1 MVLTIG
7 GSDVTQ
13 LAASIT
19 TAGSEKECARTLT
32 ANIVQSPT
40 DHNIPTVAISV
51 GDAVI
56 FEADGQ
62 VFAGIVTSVSRS
74 TANNEIT
81 VTAKDFGI
89 YLKRNKIVQKIKRM
103 TAEAAAAA
111 ICGQYGIGV
120 GSLASTGYTFDRY
133 FMGVTL
139 YDAIMTGYALA
150 AAQNGSA
157 YMLRMRGGVVDII
170 EKGATLAGVVEEGA
184 NLMEASYSETGD
196 SIVSQVAIYDKKGNL
211 KQTVTGDTTLGVM
224 QEIIVES
231 STRAESIA
239 AAEEMIRKNSLKRS
253 GTVTNLGNAQC
264 IAGNSVLIRE
274 SFTGLYGQFFISS
287 DSHSWKNGV
296 YTNKITLV
304 WEATMDAAAA
314 GQALTSS
321 RSKTKRASESD
332 DAWLYKYNRDG
343 SVRYTE
349 K

>member
-1 MVLTIG
+1 MRLTIG

-32 ANIVQSPT
+32 ANVVQSPT
-40 DHNIPTVAISV
+40 DPNLPTVRIAV
-51 GDAVI
+51 GDAVS
-56 FEADGQ
+56 FSADGQ
-62 VFAGIVTSVSRS
+62 DFSGIATSVLRS
-74 TANNEIT
+74 TASSEVT
-81 VTAKDFGI
+81 VTAKDLGI
-89 YLKRNKIVQKIKRM
+89 YLKRNKIVQKIKSM

-111 ICGQYGIGV
+111 ICGQYGVAV
-120 GSLASTGYTFDRY
+120 GSLTPTGYTFDRY

-150 AAQNGSA
+150 AAQNGRA
-157 YMLRMRGGVVDII
+157 YMLRMRGRAVEII
-170 EKGATLAGVVEEGA
+170 EKGAALAGVVEEGA

-239 AAEEMIRKNSLKRS
+239 AAEELIRKNGLKRS

-287 DSHSWKNGV
+287 DIHSWKNGL
-296 YTNKITLV
+296 YTNKLTLA
-304 WEATMDAAAA
+304 WETTMDAAAA
-314 GQALTSS
+314 GEALTSK
-321 RSKTKRASESD
+321 SKSKRASESAG
-332 DAWLYKYNRDG
+332 AWSYKYNADG
-343 SVRYTE
+343 SVRG
-349 K
+349 

>member
-1 MVLTIG
+1 MRLTIG

-32 ANIVQSPT
+32 ANVVQSPT
-40 DHNIPTVAISV
+40 DPSLPTVRIAV
-51 GDAVI
+51 GDAVS
-56 FEADGQ
+56 FSADGQ
-62 VFAGIVTSVSRS
+62 DFSGIVTSVSRS
-74 TANNEIT
+74 TASSEVT
-81 VTAKDFGI
+81 VTAKDLGI
-89 YLKRNKIVQKIKRM
+89 YLKRNKIVQKIKGM

-111 ICGQYGIGV
+111 ICVQYGIGV
-120 GSLASTGYTFDRY
+120 GSIAPTGYTFDRY

-157 YMLRMRGGVVDII
+157 YMLRMRGGAVEII

-224 QEIIVES
+224 QDIIVES

-239 AAEEMIRKNSLKRS
+239 AAEELIRKNSLKRS
-253 GTVTNLGNAQC
+253 GTVTNLGNANC

-274 SFTGLYGQFFISS
+274 SFTGLYGKFFISA
-287 DSHSWKNGV
+287 DSHTWKNGV
-296 YTNKITLV
+296 YTNKLTLA
-304 WEATMDAAAA
+304 WEATMDATAA
-314 GQALTSS
+314 GKALASS
-321 RSKTKRASESD
+321 KSTKKTAVKNTGTWA
-332 DAWLYKYNRDG
+332 YKYNVDG
-343 SVRYTE
+343 SVRE
-349 K
+349 

>member
-1 MVLTIG
+1 MRLTIG

-40 DHNIPTVAISV
+40 DPNLPTVRIAV
-51 GDAVI
+51 GDAVD
-56 FEADGQ
+56 FSADGQ
-62 VFAGIVTSVSRS
+62 DFSGIVTSVSRS
-74 TANNEIT
+74 TASSEVT
-81 VTAKDFGI
+81 VTAKDLGI
-89 YLKRNKIVQKIKRM
+89 YLKRNKIVQKIKNM

-111 ICGQYGIGV
+111 LCGQYGVAV

-150 AAQNGSA
+150 AAQNGRA
-157 YMLRMRGGVVDII
+157 YMLRMRGRAVEII
-170 EKGATLAGVVEEGA
+170 EKGAALAGVVEEGA
-184 NLMEASYSETGD
+184 TLMEASYSETGD

-239 AAEEMIRKNSLKRS
+239 AAEELIRKNSMKRS
-253 GTVTNLGNAQC
+253 GTATNLGNAQC
-264 IAGNSVLIRE
+264 VAGNSVLIRE

-296 YTNKITLV
+296 YTNKLTLA
-304 WEATMDAAAA
+304 WETTMDAAAA
-314 GQALTSS
+314 GEALMS
-321 RSKTKRASESD
+321 RSKSKRSSGSD